1 MGVLRANH
9 GGQTCVAA
17 PLSIMMST
25 LFSSCW
31 TDCSVDAIGVDD
43 TVLSTAATRC
53 IAGACCSC
61 AAVGCSAV
69 CASFDGLL
77 NQIFSPHTV
86 LKTLLTMGCTIYA
99 LQLVSA
105 MVFK

>member
-1 MGVLRANH
+1 MGVLGANH

-17 PLSIMMST
+17 PLSIMIST

-61 AAVGCSAV
+61 AVVGCGAV

-77 NQIFSPHTV
+77 RLLV
-86 LKTLLTMGCTIYA
+86 LLPID
-99 LQLVSA
+99 LVIA
-105 MVFK
+105 CLAAAIPAGIIAVV